1 MTCVARQ
8 CVVGPTSPSSDP
20 DLSLAD
26 VVALIPNDA
35 RVIAVAGAVAA
46 GKSTLSSN
54 LAALLVDRGTVT
66 VVSTDGFLLS
76 NLTLGQRGLLER
88 KGFPESYNVSALQRF
103 VTAVRENQPT
113 IAVPEYSHS
122 LFDVVKGATIK
133 APDIVIIEGVNALQ
147 PDVAA
152 LADICI
158 YLDAPDDAI
167 ISWFTTRF
175 VELTDEARRSQQ
187 GFYVRFASLDR
198 REVTDVAVNVWN
210 AINGP
215 NLHEHIRPTMAQ
227 ATIVVTKRA
236 DHSIES
242 IRQGS
247 TRCA

>member
-1 MTCVARQ
+1 MTCIAKQ
-8 CVVGPTSPSSDP
+8 CVMGPTSPPPEP
-20 DLSLAD
+20 DLSLTD

-88 KGFPESYNVSALQRF
+88 KGFPESYNVAALQRF

-113 IAVPEYSHS
+113 ISVPKYSHS
-122 LFDVVKGATIK
+122 LFDVVEGATIT
-133 APDIVIIEGVNALQ
+133 APDVVIIEGVNALQ

-152 LADICI
+152 LADVCI

-167 ISWFTTRF
+167 IGWFTTRF
-175 VELTDEARRSQQ
+175 VELTDEARRSHQ
-187 GFYVRFASLDR
+187 GFYVRFASLGHQ
-198 REVTDVAVNVWN
+198 EVQAMARNVWDS
-210 AINGP
+210 INGP
-215 NLHEHIRPTMAQ
+215 NLQEHIRPTMAH
-227 ATIVVTKRA
+227 ATIVVTKRL